1 MAVLIALGE
10 ILIIAGFYVLVPG
23 EFRGSVFY
31 LNMLVV
37 STVYL
42 FNVFNFLNFFPE
54 RELIERTV
62 AGLGIKWFFMLAYTF
77 FALLI
82 MVTGLLASIHFKY
95 QLVLQLAA
103 LIVLLMGIVISALS
117 SEKSQKLA
125 SQQSDERNRKQQIND
140 ILLKLMLDFKRVSPG
155 RHIEL
160 EIIEKLREKNK
171 MLTISNQLTA
181 QELENEIINEL
192 SNLGKLVLFNNND
205 DEAIL
210 EALNRCQILFDQRKQ
225 FSTN

>member
-10 ILIIAGFYVLVPG
+10 ILVITGFYVLVPG
-23 EFRGSVFY
+23 KFRGNVFY
-31 LNMLVV
+31 LNMFVV

-42 FNVFNFLNFFPE
+42 FNVINFLNFFPE
-54 RELIERTV
+54 RETIERTV

-77 FALLI
+77 FALSI
-82 MVTGLLASIHFKY
+82 MLTGLLTSLQFKY

-103 LIVLLMGIVISALS
+103 LLGLLMGLVISALS

-125 SQQSDERNRKQQIND
+125 NQQSDERNRKQQIND
-140 ILLKLMLDFKRVSPG
+140 ILLKLMLDIKRLSPG
-155 RHIEL
+155 RQVEL
-160 EIIEKLREKNK
+160 ELIEKLREKNK
-171 MLTISNQLTA
+171 MLTVSNQLTA

-192 SNLGKLVLFNNND
+192 SNLGKLILFSNNED
-205 DEAIL
+205 GTIL
-210 EALNRCQILFDQRKQ
+210 QALNRCQILFDQRKQ

>member
-1 MAVLIALGE
+1 
-10 ILIIAGFYVLVPG
+10 
-23 EFRGSVFY
+23 
-31 LNMLVV
+31 
-37 STVYL
+37 
-42 FNVFNFLNFFPE
+42 
-54 RELIERTV
+54 
-62 AGLGIKWFFMLAYTF
+62 MLA
-77 FALLI
+77 
-82 MVTGLLASIHFKY
+82 
-95 QLVLQLAA
+95 
-103 LIVLLMGIVISALS
+103 
-117 SEKSQKLA
+117 
-125 SQQSDERNRKQQIND
+125 
-140 ILLKLMLDFKRVSPG
+140 FKRVSPG